1 MAWPAGPA
9 NRLAQVMA
17 HEMADAASGRSRS
30 QSMIFPFGLP
40 HGKLRR
46 TMSVNGS
53 PLSEP
58 HVEGIETHMATQK
71 HLVTSGVAL
80 LGAAAI
86 VAATP
91 ALAPNLNPSTTAM
104 SSATYQLAAFADVL
118 RITPNDLVNTYYQ
131 GWGGAVGSPS
141 DTANVDPMASTCAGG
156 CYVNGLSGV
165 AYLIEDALINGNG
178 LGPAYVQG
186 GPGIPPWNVSAVNY
200 FYESAPAYG
209 VSGGIQYLVQTGV
222 AQDNPVLAALIT
234 LAFGG
239 PTIVSVAFTS
249 VLALAATAISTVP
262 IVGPIIAGGINS
274 YLYGYPPDSPVV
286 QQGIPGLIAYVS
298 NLLTGGIPLVTTPS
312 TAAATAPAPAAATRT
327 AAETVVAP
335 VVSAASTA
343 VSSVTRGLGAR
354 TAATVAAP
362 EAASAPAPAAVAPV
376 TGAASPAPAGAEQS
390 DAPNVNAQQE
400 SPADVSPVA
409 PEVKSAPAPR
419 SASRGSAPVNR
430 PVRDAVEKVAKQ
442 VGSALS
448 GLSVG

>member
-1 MAWPAGPA
+1 
-9 NRLAQVMA
+9 
-17 HEMADAASGRSRS
+17 
-30 QSMIFPFGLP
+30 
-40 HGKLRR
+40 
-46 TMSVNGS
+46 
-53 PLSEP
+53 
-58 HVEGIETHMATQK
+58 MATQK
-71 HLVTSGVAL
+71 HLASGAAL
-80 LGAAAI
+80 LSAAAI

-91 ALAPNLNPSTTAM
+91 ALAPTPSPSPTAL
-104 SSATYQLAAFADVL
+104 SSANYQLAAFADVL

-141 DTANVDPMASTCAGG
+141 DTAMVDPMASTCGG
-156 CYVNGLSGV
+156 NCYVNGLSGV

-186 GPGIPPWNVSAVNY
+186 GPGIPPWGVSAVNY

-239 PTIVSVAFTS
+239 PTIVSVAYTS
-249 VLALAATAISTVP
+249 ALALVATAVSTVP

-274 YLYGYPPDSPVV
+274 YLYGYPSDNPVV

-298 NLLTGGIPLVTTPS
+298 NLLTGGIPLVTTPAS
-312 TAAATAPAPAAATRT
+312 AASTAPAPAAASRNAVEA

-335 VVSAASTA
+335 AVSAASTA

-354 TAATVAAP
+354 AAAAVSAPESAAAP
-362 EAASAPAPAAVAPV
+362 RPAAAAVAPV
-376 TGAASPAPAGAEQS
+376 AESTPAASEPAASEGTETSAQPDTVAET
-390 DAPNVNAQQE
+390 
-400 SPADVSPVA
+400 SPSVT
-409 PEVKSAPAPR
+409 PEVKPAPVAAPAPR
-419 SASRGSAPVNR
+419 SAARGSVTAKR

-442 VGSALS
+442 LGSALS
-448 GLSVG
+448 VAANG

>member
-1 MAWPAGPA
+1 MSVTA
-9 NRLAQVMA
+9 
-17 HEMADAASGRSRS
+17 ADREFS
-30 QSMIFPFGLP
+30 PFGLP
-40 HGKLRR
+40 RGKLAR
-46 TMSVNGS
+46 TMTLNGS
-53 PLSEP
+53 PSSEP

-71 HLVTSGVAL
+71 KALVTSGVAL
-80 LGAAAI
+80 LSAATVI
-86 VAATP
+86 AATP
-91 ALAPNLNPSTTAM
+91 ALAPNLNPSQSAL
-104 SSATYQLAAFADVL
+104 SSASYQLAAFADVL

-141 DTANVDPMASTCAGG
+141 DTAMVDPMASTCAGS

-200 FYESAPAYG
+200 FYESYQVGYG

-286 QQGIPGLIAYVS
+286 QKGIPGLIAYVS

-312 TAAATAPAPAAATRT
+312 SAAATAPAPAAASRT
-327 AAETVVAP
+327 AVETAAQTAVETVVAP
-335 VVSAASTA
+335 VAGAARTA
-343 VSSVTRGLGAR
+343 VSSVTRGLAAR
-354 TAATVAAP
+354 TAAPETSAAPVAA
-362 EAASAPAPAAVAPV
+362 AAVAPV
-376 TGAASPAPAGAEQS
+376 TGTEASASETSESSAAPAESASAES
-390 DAPNVNAQQE
+390 AQPE
-400 SPADVSPVA
+400 SPATVAPVA
-409 PEVKSAPAPR
+409 PEAKPAPAPR
-419 SASRGSAPVNR
+419 SATRGAAAGNR

-448 GLSVG
+448 GLSAG